1 MRITGSRLI
10 PYRLPLR
17 RPWRTAS
24 GSFTERR
31 GWLVVLET
39 DDLRTGWGD
48 CAPWVEA
55 GFEQQNKDEATLRN
69 HLSRVRDVH
78 VDAGLR
84 QLESEQ
90 TLTPAARCGLET
102 ALLDLLAQEAGLPL
116 ARWFNPRAALSV
128 AVNAA
133 VGAADDNLASHARL
147 AHAEGCRV
155 LKIKVGMGLWRDE
168 LARLR
173 KLVRELPGA
182 VQLRLDANRA
192 WDEAEARAV
201 CDSLVDLP
209 VESLEEPL
217 KHSDLGALARMQQSV
232 PFALALD
239 ESLGTWPFEEVLS
252 RSPVRR
258 LVLKPMQLG
267 GLIRTWAM
275 AGQARSAGMECVA
288 TTTVDSAVG
297 VLAATHLAAALNNGL
312 AHGLATPSWLASDV
326 AATPTI
332 ESGRLRLDGVGLGI
346 GNIREER

>member
-1 MRITGSRLI
+1 MRITGSRLV

-17 RPWRTAS
+17 RPWHTAS

-31 GWLVVLET
+31 GWLVALET
-39 DDLRTGWGD
+39 DDLRAGWGD
-48 CAPWVEA
+48 CAPWPEA
-55 GFEQQNKDEATLRN
+55 GFEQQNKDEAALRYP
-69 HLSRVRDVH
+69 LSRMRDVH
-78 VDAGLR
+78 VDTGLR

-102 ALLDLLAQEAGLPL
+102 ALLDLLAQEAGVPL
-116 ARWFNPRAALSV
+116 ARWLNPRAAISV
-128 AVNAA
+128 EVNAA
-133 VGAADDNLASHARL
+133 VGAAGDNLAIHART
-147 AHAEGCRV
+147 ARAEGYRV
-155 LKIKVGMGLWRDE
+155 LKIKVGIGLWRDE

-173 KLVRELPGA
+173 ELARELPGA

-201 CDSLVDLP
+201 CDSLADLP

-217 KHSDLGALARMQQSV
+217 RHSDLGVLASMQQAV

-239 ESLGTWPFEEVLS
+239 ESLRAWPFEEVLS

-258 LVLKPMQLG
+258 LVLKPMLQG

-275 AGQARSAGMECVA
+275 AGQARSAGMECVV

-312 AHGLATPSWLASDV
+312 AHGLATSSWLASDV
-326 AATPTI
+326 ATAPAI
-332 ESGRLRLDGVGLGI
+332 ESGWLRLDGIGLGI